1 MKKILIVEDE
11 FSVAL
16 DLESQL
22 QKLGYQV
29 VGTADCYDDALQILN
44 EEAPDMVLM
53 DIHIRGE
60 KDGIQTAQKIQ
71 ESYRIPV
78 IFLTAFGDNKTFQQ
92 AMQVEPF
99 GYLLKPY
106 KATDV
111 AHTIEIALT
120 KYQKIIEQQKQTASQ
135 KLAQTDLKE
144 ALAWTDTFFIK
155 DKSKLTAIKVSEIL
169 WLEALDNYTII
180 VLPQGKVIC
189 NEYLSSLY
197 EKLPKNYFLKV
208 HRSYII
214 GLVHIKRIE
223 YNDIFISDFP
233 IPVSKSCKEELMQ
246 KIRVL

>member
-16 DLESQL
+16 DLENQL

-29 VGTADCYDDALQILN
+29 LGTADCYDDALQILN

-111 AHTIEIALT
+111 AHTIEIALA
-120 KYQKIIEQQKQTASQ
+120 KYQKIIEQQKQAAEQ
-135 KLAQTDLKE
+135 ELAQTDLKE

-189 NEYLSSLY
+189 NDYLSSLY
-197 EKLPKNYFLKV
+197 EKLPKAYFLKV

-214 GLVHIKRIE
+214 GLAHIKRIE

>member
-1 MKKILIVEDE
+1 MKKVLIVEDE

-29 VGTADCYDDALQILN
+29 VGTADCYEDALLTLS
-44 EEAPDMVLM
+44 EESPDIVLM
-53 DIHIRGE
+53 DIHIRGD
-60 KDGIQTAQKIQ
+60 KNGIQTAQKIQ
-71 ESYRIPV
+71 ESYQVPV
-78 IFLTAFGDNKTFQQ
+78 IFLTAFGDQKTFQE

-111 AHTIEIALT
+111 AHTIEIAFV
-120 KYQKIIEQQKQTASQ
+120 KYKKILEQQKQEARQ
-135 KLAQTDLKE
+135 QLAQTDLKNSIT
-144 ALAWTDTFFIK
+144 WTDTFFIK

-189 NEYLSSLY
+189 NDYLSSLY
-197 EKLPKNYFLKV
+197 EKLPKDYFLKV
-208 HRSYII
+208 HRSYIV
-214 GLVHIKRIE
+214 GLTHIRKIE
-223 YNDIFISDFP
+223 HNDVFITDFP

-246 KIRVL
+246 KIRVW